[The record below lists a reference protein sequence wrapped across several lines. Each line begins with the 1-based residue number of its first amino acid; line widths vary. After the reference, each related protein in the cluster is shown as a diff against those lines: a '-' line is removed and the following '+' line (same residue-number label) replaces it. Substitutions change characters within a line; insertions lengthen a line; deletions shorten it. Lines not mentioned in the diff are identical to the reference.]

1 MARIAPPL
9 LTPPTAAG
17 ATSGASPSAGNT
29 AGAASRWLAGS
40 ATAWLVVALLGQL
53 VFAAYVLRF
62 YGGALLDGEPQRFNR
77 VLPHGWVAGATVDN
91 ALLVAHLAF
100 TVLIVLAGGLQLLPA
115 IRRRWPALHRW
126 TGRSY
131 LLAAAVLALGG
142 LWMVWVRGGAVGDLS
157 QHLAISVNAALILLC
172 AAMAWRAA
180 RARRFDLHRRWALR
194 LWVAVSG
201 VWLFRVGLMAWVG
214 LWRAPVGFD
223 PKTFSGPFLTVLAW
237 SVYAVLP
244 LLVLEAVLRAQRSQA
259 TGPQAATATL
269 LVLLT
274 LITAF
279 GVVMATLGM
288 WGPRMR

>member
-1 MARIAPPL
+1 MAWTAPTL

-17 ATSGASPSAGNT
+17 ATPVAHPPGGHAT
-29 AGAASRWLAGS
+29 GAASRWLSAS
-40 ATAWLVVALLGQL
+40 ATAWLVVAVLGKL

-91 ALLVAHLAF
+91 AVLVAHLAF

-142 LWMVWVRGGAVGDLS
+142 LWMVWVRGGAAGDLS
-157 QHLAISVNAALILLC
+157 QHLAITVNAALILLC

-180 RARRFDLHRRWALR
+180 RARRIDLHRRWALR
-194 LWVAVSG
+194 MWVAVSG
-201 VWLFRVGLMAWVG
+201 VWLFRVGLMAWLG
-214 LWRAPVGFD
+214 LWQAPVGFD
-223 PKTFSGPFLTVLAW
+223 AKTFSGPFLTVLAW
-237 SVYAVLP
+237 SVYAVVP
-244 LLVLEAVLRAQRSQA
+244 LLVLEAVLRAQRSLA
-259 TGPQAATATL
+259 TGPKAAVAAL
-269 LVLLT
+269 LVVLT

-279 GVVMATLGM
+279 GVVVASLGM